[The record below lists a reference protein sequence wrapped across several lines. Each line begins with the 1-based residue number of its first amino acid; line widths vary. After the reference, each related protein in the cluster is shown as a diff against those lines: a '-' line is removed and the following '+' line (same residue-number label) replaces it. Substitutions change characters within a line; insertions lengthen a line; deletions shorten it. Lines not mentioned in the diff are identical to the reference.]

1 MEVKSFVSGMFVT
14 LLLTGLFAT
23 TVLAQSSAKETAAN
37 LRLQLSEVQIRKAEA
52 QALDEQ
58 LQEDLRSENI
68 ERSFAGFG
76 STHPERLR
84 ELRRRE
90 LEITRTRLRIELDE
104 LDRNQTCLEAAIGEA
119 DTVAYWQSAGVDIG
133 ITLRRTTC
141 VNNYR

>member
-1 MEVKSFVSGMFVT
+1 MFVA
-14 LLLTGLFAT
+14 LFLSGLFAT
-23 TVLAQSSAKETAAN
+23 AVLAQTSAKDAAAN

-58 LQEDLRSENI
+58 LAEDMRPENI

-90 LEITRTRLRIELDE
+90 LEIAKARLRIELDS
-104 LDRNQTCLEAAIGEA
+104 LDRSQTCLEAAIGEA
-119 DTVAYWQSAGVDIG
+119 DTVAYWQSAGIDIDIPQKR
-133 ITLRRTTC
+133 ITCR
-141 VNNYR
+141 N